1 MFFSVRLEGLEI
13 VGNSG
18 GQKYPASLQLSAP
31 LGFSYHFYS
40 KRMLQHVPLVPFLGR
55 AFNLL
60 AARWRHPFRVY
71 SWEEAMLHGVASAW
85 LVLQMNPC
93 IGPKTRRSS
102 TKLEFID
109 SDVYCSH

>member
-1 MFFSVRLEGLEI
+1 VFFSVRLEGLEI
-13 VGNSG
+13 IGNSG
-18 GQKYPASLQLSAP
+18 RQKYPASLQLSAP
-31 LGFSYHFYS
+31 LSFSYHFYS
-40 KRMLQHVPLVPFLGR
+40 KRMLQHVPLVPFSGR

-60 AARWRHPFRVY
+60 AARWGASFSRLLL
-71 SWEEAMLHGVASAW
+71 EEAMLHGVASAW

-102 TKLEFID
+102 TKLEFIY